1 MEFEFLVD
9 GALKKFSL
17 EKKDK
22 TFVLRD
28 GEALFEAE
36 IRRVSDNELM
46 ILAGGRS
53 ERVYLARDGDRKIVF
68 AEGRQYI
75 ISEPGQSAGRFSGGD
90 ERTPEGSWQVKAPM
104 PGRVIKLNVA
114 EGEEVR
120 KNQTL
125 AIVEAMKM
133 ENEIKSALEGV
144 VKKIYV
150 AAGDLIDAQRPL
162 IELEP
167 KA

>member
-1 MEFEFLVD
+1 MEFEFLID
-9 GALKKFSL
+9 GALKKVSL
-17 EKKDK
+17 ENKEG
-22 TFVLRD
+22 TYVFRD

-36 IRRVSDNELM
+36 IRPVSENELM
-46 ILAGGRS
+46 LLEGGRAH
-53 ERVYLARDGDRKIVF
+53 RVYIVRDGERKIVF
-68 AEGRQYI
+68 TEGCEYVI
-75 ISEPGQSAGRFSGGD
+75 CEPGRSAGRFVGGE
-90 ERTPEGSWQVKAPM
+90 ERTPEGSWQIKAPM
-104 PGRVIKLNVA
+104 PGKVIKLNVA
-114 EGEEVR
+114 EGDEVR

-133 ENEIKSALEGV
+133 ENEIKSSLEGV

-167 KA
+167 KG